1 MNKLTIA
8 FSSLAV
14 AVGGLFCSCSQNQI
28 LTPDKT
34 EPSYVAVET
43 NSGRVLYSNNANVRR
58 PIGMLANVATAVV
71 ALDWVNAKGIN
82 MDTQITVPAYAV
94 TSQRT
99 NLLKL
104 QPGDTISLRDALYST
119 VLWDDSAC
127 AATVAHACGSSLD
140 SSSPQSAFL
149 AQMNLLANRLGMHST
164 YFKGVSGTVI
174 TQASARDMVLLAMY
188 AIDNPAFLSISSTR
202 SCTVTVH
209 SPTKGSRQHT
219 INNTNK
225 LVGSSEMVEGLKAG
239 SSVSAGSCLMVTAR
253 RASVKR
259 INPATGKEGTFG
271 QRIVVVV
278 LGMPNSS
285 ARYSNASKFLRDG
298 WDAWEKWLP
307 TNDYQDP
314 TQFILLPN

>member
-1 MNKLTIA
+1 MNKLTTA
-8 FSSLAV
+8 FYSLAV

-71 ALDWVNAKGIN
+71 VLDWVNAKEVN
-82 MDTQITVPAYAV
+82 MDRQLTVPNSAV
-94 TSQRT
+94 QWQRT

-127 AATVAHACGSSLD
+127 AATLAHACGEELD
-140 SSSPQSAFL
+140 PTAPQSAFL
-149 AQMNLLANRLGMHST
+149 AQMNMLADRLGMHST
-164 YFKGVSGTVI
+164 YFKGVSGSVI
-174 TQASARDMVLLAMY
+174 TQSSARDMALLAMY
-188 AIDNPAFLSISSTR
+188 AVGNPAFLTISSAR
-202 SCTVTVH
+202 SRTVTVH
-209 SPTKGSRQHT
+209 SPAGSRQHT

-225 LVGSSEMVEGLKAG
+225 LLGSSEMVEGLKAG

-253 RASVKR
+253 RVSVKR